1 MKSIP
6 LLDALNQRMRWLSAR
21 QQVISQNIAHANT
34 PGFKPQDLKEQ
45 DFSALV
51 DQVGKTSSAKP
62 NLKVNNARHLNA
74 TGVMAQTIA
83 SETNSEFRE
92 VTPNENAVVLE
103 DELVKM
109 ADVQMEYNLMLNVYR
124 KHMGI
129 LRSALGS
136 NRG

>member
-34 PGFKPQDLKEQ
+34 PGFKPKDLKEQ

-51 DQVGKTSSAKP
+51 DQVGKTTSAKP
-62 NLKVNNARHLNA
+62 SLKVNNARHLNTA
-74 TGVMAQTIA
+74 GVMAQTIA
-83 SETNSEFRE
+83 SETSSEFRE

-129 LRSALGS
+129 LRSALGN

>member
-34 PGFKPQDLKEQ
+34 PGFKPKELKEQ

-51 DQVGKTSSAKP
+51 DQVGKSAAAKAPMKTSS
-62 NLKVNNARHLNA
+62 ARHLNA
-74 TGVMAQTIA
+74 AGVSAQKIA
-83 SETNSEFRE
+83 AETSSEFRE
-92 VTPNENAVVLE
+92 VAPNKNAVVLE

-136 NRG
+136 NKG